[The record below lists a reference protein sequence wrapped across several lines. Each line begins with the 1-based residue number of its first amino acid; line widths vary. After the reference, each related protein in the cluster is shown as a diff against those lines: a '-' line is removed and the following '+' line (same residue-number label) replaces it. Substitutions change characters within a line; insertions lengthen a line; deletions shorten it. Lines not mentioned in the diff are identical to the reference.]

1 MSRPP
6 IWAVDPPGAR
16 KPRFTREQIA
26 AAALAL
32 ADSEGVEALSMRRI
46 ADALG
51 AGTMTLYHYIRTK
64 DDLLT
69 LIDDALMAEVV
80 ARSMPLPEGWR
91 AGVGRLA
98 RASRD
103 TFVRHPW
110 ALHALQG
117 ARIGPNGLRHV
128 EQSLAAVESLRS
140 DLATKLEV
148 LSIVDDYVFGHV
160 LRVNEATRTGPPDIR
175 TARMINVFTSEQL
188 RSGEF
193 PRLQALIGDD
203 EPMTA
208 FTRVADHMMGDHR
221 FDLGLEALLDGLT
234 ARLGLR
240 GQNEPPRAERARPR
254 RRARSRRGFP
264 R

>member
-6 IWAVDPPGAR
+6 IWAVDPPGTR

-32 ADSEGVEALSMRRI
+32 ADSEGFEALSMRRI

-51 AGTMTLYHYIRTK
+51 AGTMTLYHYVRTK

-80 ARSMPLPEGWR
+80 ARSVPLPDGWR
-91 AGVGRLA
+91 AGVGKLA
-98 RASRD
+98 RATRD

-110 ALHALQG
+110 ALHSLQG
-117 ARIGPNGLRHV
+117 ARIGPIGLRHV
-128 EQSLAAVESLRS
+128 EQSLAAVESLRG

-160 LRVNEATRTGPPDIR
+160 LRVNEATRTGPPDVR
-175 TARMINVFTSEQL
+175 TARMINTFTSDQL
-188 RSGEF
+188 RGGDF

-208 FTRVADHMMGDHR
+208 FTRVADHMMVDHR
-221 FDLGLEALLDGLT
+221 FELGLEALLDGLT
-234 ARLGLR
+234 ARLALR
-240 GQNEPPRAERARPR
+240 DGTRGAERTR
-254 RRARSRRGFP
+254 RGGRARSRRGFP